1 MRIFLIGFM
10 GSGKSSLGKELAHK
24 LGLFFIDLDSL
35 IEEIT
40 SSSISEIFSTQG
52 ENKFREIEHQC
63 LKETFHAENVVIATG
78 GGTPCFHDN
87 MQLINENG
95 ISIYIKLNAGMLAS
109 RLNNDKGKRPLLNGS
124 DMDNSFQ
131 ENIVQLLESRE
142 QYYLQAKVIVE
153 GKDISAKKII
163 EKLSGSI

>member
-1 MRIFLIGFM
+1 M

-35 IEEIT
+35 IEEKI

-63 LKETFHAENVVIATG
+63 LTETFNVDNVVISTG

-87 MQLINENG
+87 MQIINEHG

-109 RLNNDKGKRPLLNGS
+109 RLNSDKGKRPLLNGS